1 MGTDSV
7 QDQFLDMLHQP
18 DAYDYK
24 DYLKFIIEL
33 VRNNRFT
40 ELQYIGGAF
49 KNSHT
54 YPGKLALCRN
64 VIKEFDPI
72 KYAEEITVLLMGMF
86 YPLINEYDRV
96 DSERKSTIENVMGA
110 YTYIPADRT
119 RFIQYVSK
127 IIKKSQLS
135 DMKFIDVGC
144 GIGDKVMLAQFLGF
158 DAYGIEINSHTLGL
172 AQYFLHK
179 VVPYTHLI
187 LGNAFDI
194 DYSQYSFIYM
204 YVPIYDVKKMAELY
218 RLIKKRAKG
227 KTVIFDIARNPRYWY
242 KYHSKVTSLTI
253 PSIYP

>member
-24 DYLKFIIEL
+24 DYLKYIIEL
-33 VRNNRFT
+33 VQNG
-40 ELQYIGGAF
+40 EEDKLQYIGDIF
-49 KNSHT
+49 RKSHA
-54 YPGKLALCRN
+54 YPGRTSLCN
-64 VIKEFDPI
+64 SIMKQLDPI
-72 KYAEEITVLLMGMF
+72 KYANELSVLLMGTF
-86 YPLINEYDRV
+86 YPSIGQFDRV
-96 DSERKSTIENVMGA
+96 NSERKSAIENRMGA
-110 YTYIPADRT
+110 YTYIPAGRAY
-119 RFIQYVSK
+119 FIERVSQ
-127 IIKKSQLS
+127 IKSKAQLS

-158 DAYGIEINSHTLGL
+158 DAYGVEINSHTLGL